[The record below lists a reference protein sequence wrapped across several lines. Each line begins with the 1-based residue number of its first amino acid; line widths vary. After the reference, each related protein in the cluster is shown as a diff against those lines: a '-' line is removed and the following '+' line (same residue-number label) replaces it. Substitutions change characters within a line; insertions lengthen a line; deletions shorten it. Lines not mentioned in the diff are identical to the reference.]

1 MKRIVKIKA
10 PRIKRPPYYVIAFQH
25 DAFRGLFS
33 FDHIQSFGHSFF
45 SLFSKQ
51 QKKADTVYQNHIAR
65 LEARSLR
72 AQMNPHFIYNAL
84 NSLQSVMLLKGE
96 RETNT
101 ITSVND
107 VASET
112 NQDAILAL
120 LKRILVKN
128 AANRE
133 ALKEQ

>member
-51 QKKADTVYQNHIAR
+51 QKKGRHGVSKSHRSTGSTIATCPDESSFYLQR
-65 LEARSLR
+65 PQQHTKRDAAQGGTRNQYHYLR
-72 AQMNPHFIYNAL
+72 
-84 NSLQSVMLLKGE
+84 
-96 RETNT
+96 
-101 ITSVND
+101 
-107 VASET
+107 
-112 NQDAILAL
+112 
-120 LKRILVKN
+120 
-128 AANRE
+128 
-133 ALKEQ
+133 